1 MAVVSRV
8 KADSV
13 CVPSLCAVYC
23 SCEDQPMSDA
33 AVELIQTFS
42 ALSRS
47 DQYAVLL
54 ELARI
59 SEANAGSLSDEEL
72 TAAGESVFAMYDAEE
87 AGHGVAQKGVRSGS

>member
-1 MAVVSRV
+1 
-8 KADSV
+8 
-13 CVPSLCAVYC
+13 
-23 SCEDQPMSDA
+23 MSDA

-59 SEANAGSLSDEEL
+59 SEANAGPLSDEEL
-72 TAAGESVFAMYDAEE
+72 TAAGQSVFAMYDAEE
-87 AGHGVAQKGVRSGS
+87 AGHSEAQKG

>member
-1 MAVVSRV
+1 
-8 KADSV
+8 V
-13 CVPSLCAVYC
+13 C
-23 SCEDQPMSDA
+23 DA

-59 SEANAGSLSDEEL
+59 SEANAGPLSDEEL

-87 AGHGVAQKGVRSGS
+87 AGDGEAQKG

>member
-1 MAVVSRV
+1 M
-8 KADSV
+8 
-13 CVPSLCAVYC
+13 C
-23 SCEDQPMSDA
+23 DA

-59 SEANAGSLSDEEL
+59 SEANAGPLSDEEL
-72 TAAGESVFAMYDAEE
+72 MAAGESVFAMYDAEE
-87 AGHGVAQKGVRSGS
+87 AGHGEAQKG